1 MKKIVFDADGL
12 IKIVRSGIAPQIF
25 HHGFISAV
33 VYGEAVVEGKR
44 RLHPDAFV
52 IDKLVYEEKITV
64 HKVKITKGPPQ
75 LGKGEM
81 STLALFH
88 RIKADFIIS
97 DDRQFLTYLEEQGV
111 PFLVPSE
118 LLVFL
123 GLSQRQQR
131 TICLQALERIKELIT
146 KENYD
151 SAKAAL
157 GG

>member
-12 IKIVRSGIAPQIF
+12 IKIVRSGLAPQIP

-33 VYGEAVVEGKR
+33 VYEETVVEGKR
-44 RLHPDAFV
+44 RLYPDAFV
-52 IDKLVYEEKITV
+52 IDQLVYEKKITV
-64 HKVKITKGPPQ
+64 HKVKITPGRPQ
-75 LGKGEM
+75 LGSGEM
-81 STLALFH
+81 STLTLFH
-88 RIKADFIIS
+88 QVKADFIVS
-97 DDRQFLTYLEEQGV
+97 DDRQFLAHLEEQGV